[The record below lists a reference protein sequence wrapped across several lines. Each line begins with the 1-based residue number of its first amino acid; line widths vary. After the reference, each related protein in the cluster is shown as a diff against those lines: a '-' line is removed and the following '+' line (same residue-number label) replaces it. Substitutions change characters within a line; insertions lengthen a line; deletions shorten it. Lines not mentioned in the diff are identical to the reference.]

1 MKPFHSD
8 LQFSGHELV
17 WLNALGRAQ
26 QPLEGRGC
34 EGGGSQA
41 NCSPFSSGPEARLQL
56 RMTQGGR
63 TAGREVGMRWSLQNV
78 KHGVGGGFV

>member
-1 MKPFHSD
+1 MRGADPK
-8 LQFSGHELV
+8 QTA
-17 WLNALGRAQ
+17 ALSVR
-26 QPLEGRGC
+26 
-34 EGGGSQA
+34 
-41 NCSPFSSGPEARLQL
+41 GPEARLQL